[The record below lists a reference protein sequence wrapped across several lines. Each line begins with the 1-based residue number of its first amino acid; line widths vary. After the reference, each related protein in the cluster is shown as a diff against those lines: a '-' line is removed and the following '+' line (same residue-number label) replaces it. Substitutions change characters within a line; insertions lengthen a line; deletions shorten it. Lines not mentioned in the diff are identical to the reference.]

1 MTMWNELRFE
11 WDEEKARANYQ
22 KHGIRF
28 ETAILVFNDENSLE
42 EYDAAHS
49 SSEDRY
55 NIIGLVDKV
64 LFVVYTERREMI
76 RIISARIAT
85 DAERKRY
92 YARDIYP

>member
-1 MTMWNELRFE
+1 MWNELQFE
-11 WDEEKARANYQ
+11 WDEEKAIKNYK

-28 ETAILVFNDENSLE
+28 ETAVLVFNDENSIE

-49 SSEDRY
+49 GDEDRY

-64 LFVVYTERREMI
+64 LFVVYTERRERI

-85 DAERKRY
+85 DEERSRY
-92 YARDIYP
+92 YDRDIYT